1 MVFEVGVE
9 QLIQNV
15 AAACGQAFA
24 DMLAGVFGGDQTAD
38 VDEAQERLGIPLVQ
52 PVLIGAAGLEL
63 GQLLVGIIDEGGQL
77 GAGRLRDGISQHD
90 IDFFADDAGR
100 RVQDVDKSL
109 ILAVQVTHKVF
120 RPLGQLEQS
129 LCADD
134 LAGCC
139 RLRGV
144 IPRQQGQIFQ
154 VVSDLLI
161 FSAHSVLP
169 KLCSILSSHEI
180 FNHSIPQ
187 LRPKMV

>member
-52 PVLIGAAGLEL
+52 SVLIGAAGLEL

-77 GAGRLRDGISQHD
+77 GAGRLRNGISQHD

-100 RVQDVDKSL
+100 RVQDVDKGL
-109 ILAVQVTHKVF
+109 VLAVQIAHKVL
-120 RPLGQLEQS
+120 RTLGQLEQS

-154 VVSDLLI
+154 VISDLLI

-169 KLCSILSSHEI
+169 QIMQYSFIA
-180 FNHSIPQ
+180 
-187 LRPKMV
+187 

>member
-1 MVFEVGVE
+1 MDKG
-9 QLIQNV
+9 
-15 AAACGQAFA
+15 
-24 DMLAGVFGGDQTAD
+24 
-38 VDEAQERLGIPLVQ
+38 LV
-52 PVLIGAAGLEL
+52 
-63 GQLLVGIIDEGGQL
+63 
-77 GAGRLRDGISQHD
+77 
-90 IDFFADDAGR
+90 
-100 RVQDVDKSL
+100 
-109 ILAVQVTHKVF
+109 LAVQIAHKVL
-120 RPLGQLEQS
+120 RTLGQLEQS